1 MCGQWKGKSM
11 KRTHR
16 QRRHFKIFSPFVLW
30 KFCRNKTEKYK
41 NSKMTLCSIRSIL
54 RCEYAFK
61 TRARSLQRRWLIFC
75 VSTIQFSGCLRPSA
89 TSVSHSQSKF
99 IKFRLWRRWR
109 GCNGCD
115 WTMMMMST
123 MSEPVQL
130 CNQITIVS
138 FSVASSTFCGVVHCM
153 PFGLQSR
160 RCHKMPPTALSS
172 HATIRCVMGTM
183 YASSR
188 PSKYIKINCAE
199 RYM

>member
-1 MCGQWKGKSM
+1 MERKNPWNEHTDKS
-11 KRTHR
+11 R
-16 QRRHFKIFSPFVLW
+16 QFKIFSPIVLW

-54 RCEYAFK
+54 WCEYVFQDKSQKPTETMAH
-61 TRARSLQRRWLIFC
+61 FC
-75 VSTIQFSGCLRPSA
+75 VCRQFNFLVVWCPRRQACHTHNQNLSNFVCDDDDVDVMDA
-89 TSVSHSQSKF
+89 TE
-99 IKFRLWRRWR
+99 RWWWCRRCQYR
-109 GCNGCD
+109 
-115 WTMMMMST
+115 
-123 MSEPVQL
+123 VQL

-160 RCHKMPPTALSS
+160 RCHKMPATALTS
-172 HATIRCVMGTM
+172 HATIRCVMGAM